1 MLLLKFKLVKKYV
14 NIVFILSLGVF
25 FFYRYGDMIF
35 FILGGKI
42 VGFICVILGVLIIVF
57 FVLVIVLNF
66 NYFYK
71 REELN

>member
-1 MLLLKFKLVKKYV
+1 MF
-14 NIVFILSLGVF
+14 F